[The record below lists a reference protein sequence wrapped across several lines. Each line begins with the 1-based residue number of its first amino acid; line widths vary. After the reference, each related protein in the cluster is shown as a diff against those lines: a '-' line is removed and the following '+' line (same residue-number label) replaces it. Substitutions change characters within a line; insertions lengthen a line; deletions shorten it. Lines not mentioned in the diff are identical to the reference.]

1 MDDLFNMSCILL
13 TGGFGYIGSHTATI
27 LSDKNLDFVIYDNF
41 SNCKSSVIKRLEKII
56 KNKVKFEDG
65 DIRDKN
71 KLVKLINKYKVKSVI
86 HFGALK
92 SVEESMLNPIEYYEN
107 NVSGTISLLSAMKLT
122 GVKKLLFSSTA
133 AIYGEPE
140 YLPMDENHPLKTLNP
155 YGNTKLI
162 VENILEDIFNLEK
175 DWSILCL
182 RYFNPVGSHPSHL
195 IGDDPT
201 IQKTTN
207 LMPAIIKVVNGVKK
221 CFEVFGDDYDTPD
234 GSGIRD
240 YIHIMDLASAHVQA
254 IEFLNNKNIFEVL
267 NIGTGQGI
275 SVFEFIK
282 CFEEVCGL
290 KVPFKV
296 SARRL
301 GDPSCCY
308 ADPTKA
314 KKILNWNPERDLK
327 EMCSSAWNFS
337 NSSEIL

>member
-1 MDDLFNMSCILL
+1 MGCILL
-13 TGGFGYIGSHTATI
+13 TGGFGYIGTHTATI

-41 SNCKSSVIKRLEKII
+41 SNSKKSVIKRLEKIT
-56 KNKVKFEDG
+56 KSKVKYEIG
-65 DIRDKN
+65 DLRDKN
-71 KLVKLINKYKVKSVI
+71 NLVKLINKYKVKSVI

-92 SVEESMLNPIEYYEN
+92 SVENSILNPIEYYEN
-107 NVSGTISLLSAMKLT
+107 NVGGTISLLSAMQLT

-140 YLPMDENHPLKTLNP
+140 YYPIDENHPLKTLNP

-162 VENILEDIFNLEK
+162 IENILKDIFDTEK

-182 RYFNPVGSHPSHL
+182 RYFNPIGSHPSYL

-207 LMPAIIKVVNGVKK
+207 LMPAIIKVVKGLEKF
-221 CFEVFGDDYDTPD
+221 FEVFGDDYNTLD

-240 YIHIMDLASAHVQA
+240 YIHIMDLASAHVA
-254 IEFLNNKNIFEVL
+254 AVDFLNNKNIFEVF
-267 NIGTGQGI
+267 NIGTGYGV
-275 SVFEFIK
+275 SVFQFLK
-282 CFEEVCGL
+282 VFEEVSGL

-296 SARRL
+296 SPRRL

-308 ADPTKA
+308 ADPSKA
-314 KKILNWNPERDLK
+314 KKLLNWEAKRDLK
-327 EMCSSAWNFS
+327 EMCLSAWNFS
-337 NSSEIL
+337 NASENI